1 MGSKLGVEMTFLKS
15 GKVITVD
22 VSAKRKYIIRKRT
35 GHLEDK
41 ERKRELE
48 RSGMGEDPKNMTQ
61 KSRKE
66 RPIGLLG

>member
-1 MGSKLGVEMTFLKS
+1 M
-15 GKVITVD
+15 D
-22 VSAKRKYIIRKRT
+22 VSAKSNDRSRKRK

-41 ERKRELE
+41 ERKREPV
-48 RSGMGEDPKNMTQ
+48 RSETGEDPKNMTQ